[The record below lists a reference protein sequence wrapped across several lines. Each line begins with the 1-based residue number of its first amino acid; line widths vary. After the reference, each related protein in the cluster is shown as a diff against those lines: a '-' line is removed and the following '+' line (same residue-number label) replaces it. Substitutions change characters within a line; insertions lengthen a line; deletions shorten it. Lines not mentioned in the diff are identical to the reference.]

1 MAHRPKRLI
10 LSRRAT
16 IAFGL
21 TAVVVVAG
29 AGLWLLSAG
38 GAAQAP
44 ALQRLAIAPRPFTVT
59 LTVAGTVVPSER
71 VDVVAPFDG
80 VLRRLAF
87 DYGRLV
93 TAGAVLVEMDDFEL
107 VQRRREAASAY
118 LKAGQANADLTNWS
132 TGPDASRAR
141 RAVTTA
147 ELDLKDTDRKLAE
160 TRALLDRGLVARGEY
175 ESLVQQQRTQAMA
188 AVSTREDLAAA
199 LKRGEGANRRIALMD
214 LETAKA
220 RLADLDVQAAG
231 AVVRAPVGGI
241 IVRPPVDKVLGG
253 EDLHAGL
260 RVTRGQLLGSIA
272 PAGGLAVAVR
282 LDEADAVRVREGQA
296 VTVTGPGFAGAAAR
310 GRIVSVAGEASAPD
324 AGAGG
329 PTFAAIARIER
340 LTPAQTRA
348 IRIGMSADLTI
359 TTYDV
364 AKALVVPP
372 EAVRG
377 AAPTATVLVEDFR
390 SGRTRPIAVTL
401 GEVAADGVEI
411 LSGLAPGDVVV
422 WSSVQERKSSN

>member
-10 LSRRAT
+10 LSRRVT
-16 IAFGL
+16 IALGL
-21 TAVVVVAG
+21 AAVVVIAG
-29 AGLWLLSAG
+29 AGLWLRSAG
-38 GAAQAP
+38 GGAQAP
-44 ALQRLAIAPRPFTVT
+44 AQQRLVIAPRPFTVT
-59 LTVAGTVVPSER
+59 LTVAGTVIPSER

-80 VLRRLAF
+80 VVRRLAF
-87 DYGRLV
+87 DYGWPV

-118 LKAGQANADLTNWS
+118 LKAGQANADLTSWS
-132 TGPDASRAR
+132 SGPDASRAR

-160 TRALLDRGLVARGEY
+160 TRVLLDRGLVARGEY

-188 AVSTREDLAAA
+188 AISAREDLAAA

-220 RLADLDVQAAG
+220 RLADLDAQAAG

-241 IVRPPVDKVLGG
+241 IVRPLVDKALGG

-260 RVTRGQLLGSIA
+260 HVTRGQLLGSIA

-282 LDEADAVRVREGQA
+282 LDEADAVRVREGQI

-324 AGAGG
+324 AGAGA
-329 PTFAAIARIER
+329 PTFAAIARIEG

-348 IRIGMSADLTI
+348 IRIGMSANLTI

-377 AAPTATVLVEDFR
+377 AAPAATVLVANPR
-390 SGRTRPIAVTL
+390 SGRTRPVVVTL
-401 GEVAADGVEI
+401 GEVTADGVEV

-422 WSSVQERKSSN
+422 WSSAQDGKSSN